1 MWKPISDTANETKP
15 HLSFRHPPAP
25 VPQSLHNFFL
35 GVKAIQSRGG
45 VLLGDGV
52 AKNVSL

>member
-1 MWKPISDTANETKP
+1 MRQKVVSLLGI
-15 HLSFRHPPAP
+15 PPAP
-25 VPQSLHNFFL
+25 VPQSLYTFFL
-35 GVKAIQSRGG
+35 GVKAIQSGGG